1 MASQRLTLFNRI
13 KDSDIYFSFIKSP
26 TAIVSSV
33 ILVIIFFCSFF
44 VEFVAP
50 FNPFDPS
57 SLSLMEAFTPP
68 SWSEK
73 GVAKFILGTDGQG
86 RDMLS
91 TILYGSRISLIVGF
105 SAILFSLILGV
116 TLGLTAGYF
125 GGKYEMIV
133 MRLTDVQLTV
143 PSILMALLVDGIARG
158 IISRE
163 MHDVM
168 AIYVLIFA
176 IGISEWPQFA
186 RVSRAATLV
195 EKNKDYV
202 SASTIIGVS
211 NILIMFK
218 HILPNIMRPVLVI
231 GTIGLALAII
241 AESTLS
247 FLGVGVP
254 PTTPSLGTLIRIGND
269 FLFSGEWWI
278 TFFPAIFLVL
288 LAFSINLLGELDE
301 RHLES
306 KIKLMSFLKIK
317 NLSVDYKMRRE
328 TINAAKNVNIDVNKG
343 EILGLVGESGSGK
356 STVGNAIINLIDEPG
371 RVSNGSIVLDGIDIH
386 ADAQNIVKYR
396 GKKIGL
402 IFQDP
407 QTSLNPILTIGDQ
420 LIETMQTH
428 LNLSANDAKNK
439 AINLLKEVGI
449 KDAETRFN
457 NYPHQFSGG
466 MRQRVVI
473 SLALCCEPELLI
485 ADEPT
490 TALDVSIQSQIL
502 DLIKK
507 LTKERNLAVILI
519 THDMGVIAETTDRVA
534 VMKNGDLVEI
544 GPTKELLTKPKEIYT
559 KSLVSSVPPTNKK
572 ISRFKIIEKEN
583 KKQSDTNIKILNRWV
598 KKEISDKDLVKVE
611 SLSKTF
617 DDSFFTES
625 SKNSVM
631 AVNDVSFSIKEGQSF
646 GLVGESGSGKSTIA
660 KMIVNLFKPS
670 SGDIYFNDVCITKI
684 KSNKEMLKFRKQ
696 IQMIFQDPYSS
707 LNGRLKVKDIVS
719 EPIKLHNPSVTSKDL
734 DDYIYD
740 LLESVELT
748 QQSAERYPHEFSG
761 GQRQRISI
769 ARALATQPRLC
780 WFVMN
785 QLLL

>member
-1 MASQRLTLFNRI
+1 
-13 KDSDIYFSFIKSP
+13 
-26 TAIVSSV
+26 
-33 ILVIIFFCSFF
+33 
-44 VEFVAP
+44 
-50 FNPFDPS
+50 
-57 SLSLMEAFTPP
+57 
-68 SWSEK
+68 
-73 GVAKFILGTDGQG
+73 
-86 RDMLS
+86 
-91 TILYGSRISLIVGF
+91 
-105 SAILFSLILGV
+105 
-116 TLGLTAGYF
+116 
-125 GGKYEMIV
+125 
-133 MRLTDVQLTV
+133 
-143 PSILMALLVDGIARG
+143 
-158 IISRE
+158 
-163 MHDVM
+163 
-168 AIYVLIFA
+168 
-176 IGISEWPQFA
+176 
-186 RVSRAATLV
+186 
-195 EKNKDYV
+195 
-202 SASTIIGVS
+202 
-211 NILIMFK
+211 
-218 HILPNIMRPVLVI
+218 
-231 GTIGLALAII
+231 
-241 AESTLS
+241 
-247 FLGVGVP
+247 
-254 PTTPSLGTLIRIGND
+254 
-269 FLFSGEWWI
+269 
-278 TFFPAIFLVL
+278 
-288 LAFSINLLGELDE
+288 
-301 RHLES
+301 
-306 KIKLMSFLKIK
+306 MSFLKIK

-328 TINAAKNVNIDVNKG
+328 TINAAKNINIDVNKG

-371 RVSNGSIVLDGIDIH
+371 RVSNGSIVLDGIDIY

-407 QTSLNPILTIGDQ
+407 QTSLNPILTIGEQ
-420 LIETMQTH
+420 LIETIQTH
-428 LNLSANDAKNK
+428 LNLSFDEAKNK

-449 KDAETRFN
+449 KDSDIRFD

-519 THDMGVIAETTDRVA
+519 THDMGVISETTDRVA

-544 GPTKELLTKPKEIYT
+544 GLTKELLTKPKEVYT
-559 KSLVSSVPPTNKK
+559 RSLVSSVPPTNKK

-617 DDSFFTES
+617 DDSFFIES

-719 EPIKLHNPSVTSKDL
+719 EPIKLHNPSVSSKDL

-769 ARALATQPRLC
+769 ARALATQPRLLVC
-780 WFVMN
+780 DEPTSALDVSIQAQILN
-785 QLLL
+785 LLKDLQEQLNLTILFISHDLPVVRQMCDRIAVLKNGKLCEISNTEDLFIKPKHDYTKELLKLMPKIESIYN